1 MNAKS
6 DMKFSIGFSFFK
18 KPTLNGL
25 PWRSSGWDSVL
36 PMQGAQI
43 RFWLEELDP
52 ACCDQEF
59 AGHNRRSCVLQ

>member
-43 RFWLEELDP
+43 QSLNGELDP
-52 ACCDQEF
+52 SCC
-59 AGHNRRSCVLQ
+59 N